1 MKPSIF
7 IAIPHKGNLRF
18 EHLPN
23 VIEWSKQY
31 PIALGASTMY
41 PIAGA
46 RNELVEFFLKT
57 KCTHILFLD
66 SDTIMPRD
74 GLPRLL
80 SHNKD
85 VVSGIY
91 ALRVGEHQIAVS
103 ACMST
108 GENPP
113 YKTITVPET
122 LTRVD
127 AVGAGCLLIKRNVFS
142 RIKRP
147 FFDGTSEDFFFCE
160 NCRKHNI
167 DIWIDPSVKAKHF
180 KEIPIEL
187 PDGKA

>member
-1 MKPSIF
+1 MKPFIF
-7 IAIPHKGNLRF
+7 IGMPNKGSVSF
-18 EHLPN
+18 DHLPN
-23 VIEWSKQY
+23 ILEWSKKY
-31 PIALGASTMY
+31 SLGLGKSTMY
-41 PIAGA
+41 PIASA
-46 RNELVEFFLKT
+46 RNELVDFFLKT

-66 SDTIMPRD
+66 SDTVMKKD
-74 GLPRLL
+74 GLPKLL

-103 ACMST
+103 ACNAT

-127 AVGAGCLLIKRNVFS
+127 AVGAGCLLIKRNVFN

-147 FFDGTSEDFFFCE
+147 FFNGTSEDFFFC
-160 NCRKHNI
+160 
-167 DIWIDPSVKAKHF
+167 
-180 KEIPIEL
+180 
-187 PDGKA
+187 